1 MKSKKLILFLLFLF
15 SPFVMTSC
23 GKSENKITVAE
34 VTHSIF
40 YAPLYVAQHNGF
52 FKDEGLIV
60 NTITTPGADK
70 TMAALLSKEAQIG
83 LMGPESSV
91 YVYNN
96 GQKNYAINF
105 AQLTQKDG
113 SFLIS
118 REKYENFTFDDLKGH
133 TIIGGRKGGMPEMI
147 LEYVLKTKG
156 YEVGRDDPSK
166 EIHIRTDIAFDV
178 MGGAFS
184 SGEGDFVTL
193 FEPAAT
199 QMEKLNLGYIVSSLG
214 EESGEIPYTCFSA
227 LKNYHQ
233 KNEKQLQ
240 KFTNA
245 IYKALVWVNEND
257 AQTVAKAIQKSF
269 TSSNLEELTTVVA
282 RYKSIQAWPT
292 NLTLTED
299 SFNKLQEIVELAGEL
314 SKRAPYEKLVTS
326 KYSTKA
332 MEAK

>member
-1 MKSKKLILFLLFLF
+1 MKKKIFSLFLLFLF
-15 SPFVMTSC
+15 APLLLTSC
-23 GKSENKITVAE
+23 KSENEITVAE

-40 YAPLYVAQHNGF
+40 YAPFYVAQNKGF
-52 FKDEGLIV
+52 FEDEGLEV
-60 NTITTPGADK
+60 KTITTPGADK

-83 LMGPESSV
+83 LMGPEASV

-113 SFLIS
+113 SFLVS
-118 REKYENFTFDDLKGH
+118 REKYENFTYDDLKGH

-156 YEVGRDDPSK
+156 YEIGRDDPSK

-227 LKNYHQ
+227 LKSYHQ
-233 KNEKQLQ
+233 SNEEQIQ

-245 IYKALVWVNEND
+245 IYKALIWVHEND
-257 AQTVAKAIQKSF
+257 AETVAKAIQKNF
-269 TSSNLEELTTVVA
+269 TSSDLEEITTVVA
-282 RYKSIQAWPT
+282 RYKSIEAWPDT
-292 NLTLTED
+292 LTLSEE
-299 SFNKLQEIVELAGEL
+299 SFDKLQEIVEMAGEL
-314 SKRAPYEKLVTS
+314 TKRAPYDELVTT
-326 KYSTKA
+326 KYSEKV
-332 MEAK
+332 

>member
-1 MKSKKLILFLLFLF
+1 MKNKKIILFLLFLF
-15 SPFVMTSC
+15 TPFLMTSC
-23 GKSENKITVAE
+23 RKENELTVAE

-40 YAPLYVAQHNGF
+40 YAPLYVAQNKGF
-52 FKDEGLIV
+52 FKEEGLTV
-60 NTITTPGADK
+60 KTITTPGADK

-83 LMGPESSV
+83 LMGPEASI

-96 GQKNYAINF
+96 GQTNYAINF

-118 REKYENFTFDDLKGH
+118 REKYENFKYDDLKGH

-156 YEVGRDDPSK
+156 YEIGRDDPTK

-199 QMEKLNLGYIVSSLG
+199 QMEKLKLGYIVSSLG

-227 LKNYHQ
+227 LKNYH
-233 KNEKQLQ
+233 KTNEKQIYQ
-240 KFTNA
+240 FTKA
-245 IYKALVWVNEND
+245 IYKALKWVHEND
-257 AQTVAKAIQKSF
+257 ANTVAKAIQKSF
-269 TSSNLEELTTVVA
+269 TSSDLEEITTVVA
-282 RYKSIQAWPT
+282 RYKSINAWPT
-292 NLTLTED
+292 TLTLSET

-314 SKRAPYEKLVTS
+314 SKRAPYDKLVTT
-326 KYSTKA
+326 KYSEKV
-332 MEAK
+332 K

>member
-1 MKSKKLILFLLFLF
+1 MKNKKFIYPLLILLTPLSL
-15 SPFVMTSC
+15 SACS
-23 GKSENKITVAE
+23 KNENKITIAE

-40 YAPLYVAQHNGF
+40 YAPMYVAINEGF
-52 FKDEGLIV
+52 FKDEGLDVKI
-60 NTITTPGADK
+60 ITTPGADK
-70 TMAALLSKEAQIG
+70 TMAALLSKEAKIG
-83 LMGPESSV
+83 LMGPEASV

-113 SFLIS
+113 SFLVS
-118 REKYENFTFDDLKGH
+118 RDNYPNFTYDDLKGH

-147 LEYVLKTKG
+147 LEYVLKNKG

-199 QMEKLNLGYIVSSLG
+199 QMEKLNLGHIVSSLG
-214 EESGEIPYTCFSA
+214 SESGNIPYTCFSS
-227 LKNYHQ
+227 LKSYH
-233 KNEKQLQ
+233 KSNPKQIQ

-245 IYKALVWVNEND
+245 IYKALVYVNTND
-257 AQTVAKAIQKSF
+257 ALTIAKSIQKSF
-269 TSSNLEELTTVVA
+269 TSSDLEELTTVIS
-282 RYKSIQAWPT
+282 RYKSIEAWPT
-292 NLTLTED
+292 DLKLTKD
-299 SFNKLQEIVELAGEL
+299 SFDKLQEIVELAGEL
-314 SKRAPYEKLVTS
+314 TKRAPYDKLVTN
-326 KYSTKA
+326 KYVDSITK
-332 MEAK
+332 